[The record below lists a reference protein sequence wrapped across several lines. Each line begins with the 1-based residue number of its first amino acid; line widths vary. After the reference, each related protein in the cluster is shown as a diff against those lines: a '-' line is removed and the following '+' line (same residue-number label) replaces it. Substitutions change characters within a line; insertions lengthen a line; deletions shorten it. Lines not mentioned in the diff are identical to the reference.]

1 MNKLEAATILIVDDE
16 SRNVRLLEALLRPE
30 GYLTRS
36 AASGKE
42 ALASIE
48 QQAPDLILLDIM
60 MPEMTGYEVADVLK
74 ANLGTANIPIIM
86 VTALTD
92 RDARLAGLNA
102 GAEEFLTKPID
113 RAELWIRVRNL
124 LRLKEY
130 GGFLVDHNRIL
141 DEQVKERTAQLDE
154 AYRLL
159 KPGGHLLVVEWRAEL
174 DAPGPPKQIRVSA
187 EKVEAMF
194 RAAGFKEFKSENW
207 TEKHYYGV
215 ATK

>member
-30 GYLTRS
+30 GYLMRS

-60 MPEMTGYEVADVLK
+60 MPEMTGYEVAGALK
-74 ANLGTANIPIIM
+74 ANPGTANIPIIM

-130 GGFLVDHNRIL
+130 GDFLVDHNRIL

-154 AYRLL
+154 AYRDTVFT
-159 KPGGHLLVVEWRAEL
+159 LV
-174 DAPGPPKQIRVSA
+174 
-187 EKVEAMF
+187 
-194 RAAGFKEFKSENW
+194 RAAEHKDQETGHHVRRIS
-207 TEKHYYGV
+207 HY
-215 ATK
+215 